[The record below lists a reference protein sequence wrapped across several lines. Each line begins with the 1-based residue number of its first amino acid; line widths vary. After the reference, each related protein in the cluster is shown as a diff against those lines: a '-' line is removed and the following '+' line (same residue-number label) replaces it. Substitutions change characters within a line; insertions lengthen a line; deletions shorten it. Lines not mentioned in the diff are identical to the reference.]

1 MNERTYVVGGER
13 ESAALARER
22 PTRPVTQAA
31 GGPRHSRHCLCH
43 TCTARQPEPG
53 SVGAVL
59 HSSEMPE
66 VVLAPLL
73 VQQFIDAQQQ
83 HDALSPHPYNSRRSI
98 DLPLPKMSPSLLLQL
113 GQSEPQPNR
122 CEATQLRNGSVQGGS
137 AAASLHF
144 PSDSLRSEAAA
155 LTSSTRPGGAVST
168 LPGHC
173 LQKRTRTRVRPMP
186 YAELYARAIQGNPT
200 VQILCKEF
208 LRDEL
213 RVLLKAS
220 GVSYHKLGPAN
231 LMKSKK
237 EMAEGLLQLIHSG
250 HLSRVGLTKG
260 DKRPKKKKTR
270 TEDVP
275 TTLIQQPQHQPLPTQ
290 HTLVQI
296 PQLQTYNSIG
306 ETPHASPAARSFPVE
321 RLTPRSRAVAEVI
334 ATLLGDR
341 QATLI

>member
-1 MNERTYVVGGER
+1 M
-13 ESAALARER
+13 
-22 PTRPVTQAA
+22 
-31 GGPRHSRHCLCH
+31 
-43 TCTARQPEPG
+43 
-53 SVGAVL
+53 
-59 HSSEMPE
+59 
-66 VVLAPLL
+66 PLL

-83 HDALSPHPYNSRRSI
+83 HDDSLPHPYNSRRSI

-186 YAELYARAIQGNPT
+186 YAELYARAIQRNPT
-200 VQILCKEF
+200 VQSLCKEF

-220 GVSYHKLGPAN
+220 KVSYHKLGPAN
-231 LMKSKK
+231 SMKSKK
-237 EMAEGLLQLIHSG
+237 EMAEDLLQLIRSG
-250 HLSRVGLTKG
+250 HLSRVGVTKG
-260 DKRPKKKKTR
+260 DERPKKKKTR
-270 TEDVP
+270 TEHVP

-290 HTLVQI
+290 QLPTQHQPLPTQHQPLPTQHQPLPMQQLV
-296 PQLQTYNSIG
+296 
-306 ETPHASPAARSFPVE
+306 
-321 RLTPRSRAVAEVI
+321 
-334 ATLLGDR
+334 
-341 QATLI
+341 